1 MPIRATWRPPW
12 YAWVL
17 LGCAALAAVPEVA
30 PAKLHG
36 HWVLITPIAIA
47 IGVLAIRK
55 LWEMPPAVTA
65 CAAIATTIFSGGWN
79 RMGLGGLPFD
89 RLLLVVLL
97 LMFFL
102 RAPGTAHAPRLQVK
116 PLHLLL
122 GLTILYIVGSAAVAG
137 TLGAETSVQGL
148 IDRVGIAPYLMFLVA
163 PAVFAGER
171 ERNMLLVTLVG
182 LGAYLGVTAI
192 FESLGPHSLVFP
204 HYIAQ
209 ADLELR
215 GERAGGP
222 FQSSVSEGS
231 ADFACA
237 VAALIAFAK
246 WHGRRARGFAL
257 AVSVVSL
264 TGCFLTLERGVWI
277 SAVVAAVA
285 AAVTTR
291 QGRRWIVP
299 GLLICGIAVG
309 AGLTLSSSLA
319 NKTSSRVK
327 DELSVWDRENQ
338 TQAGLRMFEA
348 KPLLGFGWNRY
359 ETDSPEYFRQ
369 SPDYP
374 LTGVSTPLQLRP
386 LHESY
391 LSYLVEIGLIGTML
405 VLGALFWGIGEG
417 VLSRGAP
424 DLRAWKLGLL
434 AVGTF
439 VLVVGIFNPYEA
451 PFPVLL
457 LWAWVGVAFGTPA
470 RRWRTQPQPLPRPL
484 GELAWTAI

>member
-12 YAWVL
+12 YAWAL
-17 LGCAALAAVPEVA
+17 LGGVALAAVPKLA

-36 HWVLITPIAIA
+36 HWVLITPLAIA
-47 IGVLAIRK
+47 IGVLAVRK
-55 LWEMPPAVTA
+55 LWEQPPALTA
-65 CAAIATTIFSGGWN
+65 CIALALTIFSGGWS

-89 RLLLVVLL
+89 RLLLVTVL

-102 RAPGTAHAPRLQVK
+102 RAPGVAHSPRLQIK

-122 GLTILYIVGSAAVAG
+122 GLTILYMVGSAAVAG
-137 TLGAETSVQGL
+137 TLGVEASFLGL
-148 IDRVGIAPYLMFLVA
+148 IDRVGIAPYLMFLIA

-171 ERNMLLVTLVG
+171 ERNMLLITLVA
-182 LGAYLGVTAI
+182 LGAYLGLTAI

-231 ADFACA
+231 ANFACA
-237 VAALIAFAK
+237 VAALIAFTK
-246 WHGRRARGFAL
+246 WHGLRRRYFAA
-257 AVSVVSL
+257 AVAVICLS
-264 TGCFLTLERGVWI
+264 GCFLTLERGVWI
-277 SAVVAAVA
+277 AAVVAAVVA
-285 AAVTTR
+285 ALATR

-299 GLLICGIAVG
+299 GLLTCALVVG
-309 AGLTLSSSLA
+309 GGLTLSSGLA
-319 NKTSSRVK
+319 NKTSSRVN

-359 ETDSPEYFRQ
+359 ESDSPEYFRQ

-374 LTGVSTPLQLRP
+374 LTGVSTPQQERP
-386 LHESY
+386 LHETY
-391 LSYLVEIGLIGTML
+391 LAYLVEIGLVGTML
-405 VLGALFWGIGEG
+405 VLGSLIWGIGQG
-417 VLSRGAP
+417 VFGPGGAE
-424 DLRAWKLGLL
+424 LRSWKLGLL

-439 VLVVGIFNPYEA
+439 FLVVGIFNPYEA

-457 LWAWVGVAFGTPA
+457 LWTWVGVAFGTPA
-470 RRWRTQPQPLPRPL
+470 RRWRAQPQPAPAPVGDLV
-484 GELAWTAI
+484 WAI

>member
-1 MPIRATWRPPW
+1 MAIRATWRPPG

-17 LGCAALAAVPEVA
+17 LGCAALAAVPTLA
-30 PAKLHG
+30 PAKLQG
-36 HWVLITPIAIA
+36 HWVVITPIVIA
-47 IGVLAIRK
+47 LGVLAVRK
-55 LWEMPPAVTA
+55 LWELPPALTA
-65 CAAIATTIFSGGWN
+65 CGAIALTIFSGGWS

-89 RLLLVVLL
+89 RLLLVVVL

-102 RAPGTAHAPRLQVK
+102 RAPGVAHSPRLQIK

-137 TLGAETSVQGL
+137 TLGVEVSMLGL
-148 IDRVGIAPYLMFLVA
+148 IDRVGIAPYLLFLVA
-163 PAVFAGER
+163 PAVFSGER

-182 LGAYLGVTAI
+182 LGAYLGLTAI

-204 HYIAQ
+204 HYIVQ

-222 FQSSVSEGS
+222 FQSSVSDGS
-231 ADFACA
+231 ANFACA
-237 VAALIAFAK
+237 VAALIAFTK
-246 WHGRRARGFAL
+246 WQGLRRRYFAA
-257 AVSVVSL
+257 AVSVICL
-264 TGCFLTLERGVWI
+264 FGCFLTLERGVWI
-277 SAVVAAVA
+277 AAVVAAVVA
-285 AAVTTR
+285 AAVTR

-299 GLLICGIAVG
+299 GLLASALLVG
-309 AGLTLSSSLA
+309 GGLTLSSGLA
-319 NKTSSRVK
+319 SKTSSRVS

-359 ETDSPEYFRQ
+359 ESDSPEYFRQ
-369 SPDYP
+369 SPNYP
-374 LTGVSTPLQLRP
+374 LTGISTPQQLRP

-391 LSYLVEIGLIGTML
+391 LSYLVEIGLVGTVL
-405 VLGALFWGIGEG
+405 VLGSLIWGIGEG
-417 VLSRGAP
+417 VLSPGGAE
-424 DLRAWKLGLL
+424 LRPWKLGLL

-470 RRWRTQPQPLPRPL
+470 RRWRTKPQPQPVRS
-484 GELAWTAI
+484 ELAWAAV